1 MKIRITDAAGKDY
14 RYRFVE
20 KYDTENETRERDGE
34 PGGIPVH
41 QGDGARRKSLGVVT
55 YEDRGSKWARA
66 VSMMVTVL

>member
-41 QGDGARRKSLGVVT
+41 RGDLGVVT
-55 YEDRGSKWARA
+55 YEDRGSKWARV